1 MKKLHAEYGDWWN
14 KTHEVIMKTHNITKS
29 GVDLGVCAYCKTTLD
44 DYSRTVDHLYP
55 KSRGGKLSN
64 SNKVPCCGNCNK
76 LKGSMSIVE
85 FSRALDGLMFYEHS
99 RHRESLSHL
108 KKIKLN
114 VNEII
119 DARKGNSK
127 DH

>member
-1 MKKLHAEYGDWWN
+1 M
-14 KTHEVIMKTHNITKS
+14 ITKS
-29 GVDLGVCAYCKTTLD
+29 GVDLSVCAYCKITLD

-64 SNKVPCCGNCNK
+64 TNKVPCCGNCNK
-76 LKGSMSIVE
+76 LKGNMSITE
-85 FSRALDGLMFYEHS
+85 FARALEGLMFYEHT

-108 KKIKLN
+108 KKIKLH

-119 DARKGNSK
+119 NGRANKSEGK
-127 DH
+127 DS